1 MQYSQI
7 NEALGTIARITSE
20 LEYRYIENEGEI
32 TAETEAL
39 EEQKAAVAELLNG
52 EGVDSLGRWL
62 KAKEDEKATY
72 KAEKAAADRRI
83 KSVDKTID
91 FIKTTI
97 RQVMDATGTKQA
109 KGAFY
114 SFSALDSRRTSF
126 DAEALDG
133 KWLEAVTE
141 AARAAGL
148 PESVDV
154 ALKTTA
160 TRLSEDADLA
170 DLVTVEES
178 ETVKFTKPRAGKEG

>member
-20 LEYRYIENEGEI
+20 LEDRYIENEGEV

-97 RQVMDATGTKQA
+97 RQVMDATGKKRA

-114 SFSALDSRRTSF
+114 SFSSYDSKKTSF

-133 KWLEAVTE
+133 KWLGAVTE

-148 PESVDV
+148 PASVDV

-170 DLVTVEES
+170 DLVTVDES
-178 ETVKFTKPRAGKEG
+178 ETVKFTKPRAGKEE